1 MAFRV
6 GSKMVKDIPGNFRNK
21 YKQKGDDGLLCNY
34 CMENQEMDQ
43 AHCLHCPAWSE
54 LRTGLDMTNIMDL
67 VVYFR
72 KLLTE
77 RARLEDVNT
86 SASHFS
92 SD

>member
-1 MAFRV
+1 
-6 GSKMVKDIPGNFRNK
+6 
-21 YKQKGDDGLLCNY
+21 
-34 CMENQEMDQ
+34 MDQ

-54 LRTGLDMTNIMDL
+54 LRAGLDMTSIMDL
-67 VVYFR
+67 VVFFR

-77 RARLEDVNT
+77 RARIDDVQKT